1 MASSFSKALLPNVFQ
16 DNLEEEKLGDLVV
29 ESQEYRDFLLCQFPP
44 LSIENGRLRLPED
57 ARHRSLGR
65 NARGVCLSFKMNNS
79 RNLTE
84 ERFLDSSSFL
94 SPAS

>member
-1 MASSFSKALLPNVFQ
+1 MTSSFSKALSPSVFR
-16 DNLEEEKLGDLVV
+16 DNLEDVRSGNLAV
-29 ESQEYRDFLLCQFPP
+29 ESQGHRDFLLCQFPP

-65 NARGVCLSFKMNNS
+65 NAWGVCLSFKMNNLT
-79 RNLTE
+79 NLTG

-94 SPAS
+94 FPAS